1 MLYAEEKEIQQVVI
15 TGNTCNPC
23 ESKAGHCS
31 EQMFRKEDIMDK
43 FNSYIICLNTN
54 IVYQGVREAERVL
67 NIDHSNISK
76 NCRGIRKS
84 VNGLQFQYFN
94 PLKHINFKYYDP
106 SI

>member
-1 MLYAEEKEIQQVVI
+1 
-15 TGNTCNPC
+15 
-23 ESKAGHCS
+23 
-31 EQMFRKEDIMDK
+31 MFRKEDIMDK

-67 NIDHSNISK
+67 HIDHSNISK